1 MASNKKKLYG
11 KSRTVPIL
19 NTSLELCAWIAR
31 GRIRKFVFFCLK
43 KRSIPAEIVNQLAGE
58 HGRKSASY
66 YAQVSRAL
74 AELEAQN
81 LVKCLNPKEKTG
93 RFYQLTKKGL
103 RILKELS

>member
-1 MASNKKKLYG
+1 MPKKRRLYG
-11 KSRTVPIL
+11 KTRVVPIL
-19 NTSLELCAWIAR
+19 NTSLELCSWITR
-31 GRIRKFVFFCLK
+31 GSMRKFVLFHL
-43 KRSIPAEIVNQLAGE
+43 RNRTTPSDIVNQLAE

-74 AELEAQN
+74 AELEVQK

-103 RILKELS
+103 RIYEELY